1 MNCNKAQALLLDYLF
16 DVLDQDEKQP
26 FDSHLKSCGDCQKEL
41 GWAKN
46 QQKLLKSAT
55 LDSFPEVIFRADDL
69 LAPATTP
76 AETQKTGKAW
86 SVTRWG
92 LMVAATALVMF
103 LPAWALLWKQ
113 ENNQAISL
121 AYNQDSGKSGTFLIP
136 VSQLENTVDEAIS
149 LVQKGLLTSD
159 SGHKALS
166 IEKVVDS
173 NPILKTIVFVS
184 DTPLKPGSG
193 LEVKTVTLDTG
204 TLKLAKAP
212 LDIRYVLR
220 GPGFERTFS
229 VNGKGST
236 QNNLPAKFPDGT
248 EVTGIGMVLF
258 DLPNEITG
266 GKWEL
271 EVSESRGRFP
281 AVRKNIAVEGPRTQI
296 TQTVQWEKDQYKPG
310 DRVKLTVRVNLGD
323 GKPAPG
329 AKINMTLVIG
339 GVPWNPETKGTRRN
353 TMERIADENGACSF
367 EFELPQKPSSGQNE
381 ILIQSRSGESFLSE
395 KYPLQLWR

>member
-55 LDSFPEVIFRADDL
+55 LDSFPEVMFRADDL

-248 EVTGIGMVLF
+248 DVTGIGMVLF

-310 DRVKLTVRVNLGD
+310 DRVKLTVRVNQGD

-353 TMERIADENGACSF
+353 TIERIADENGACSF

>member
-353 TMERIADENGACSF
+353 TIERIADENGACSF